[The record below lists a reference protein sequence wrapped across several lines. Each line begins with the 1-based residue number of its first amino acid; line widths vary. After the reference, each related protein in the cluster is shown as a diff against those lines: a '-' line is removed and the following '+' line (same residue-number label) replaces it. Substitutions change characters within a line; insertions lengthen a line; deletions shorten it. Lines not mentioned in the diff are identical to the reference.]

1 MNKLRR
7 EKQAQVISALVEGNS
22 IRATVRMT
30 GVSKD
35 AVTRLLVRLGSAAAE
50 YQDRALR
57 NLKCKRIQCDEIW
70 AFCYAKDKNVPTD
83 KQGRFGYGS
92 VWTWVAMDADSKL
105 ILSFV
110 VGNRDG
116 ETAKVFI
123 DDLKERLARRVQRTT
138 DSLHAYLDAVEGG
151 FGSAID
157 YSMLVKIYGASQE
170 ETRYSPAEC
179 IGCERKRIMGN
190 PDPAHVSTSYIER
203 QNLTMRMQMRRFTR
217 LTNAFSKKVENHAYS
232 AALHFMHYNFCRVHH
247 TLRVRPAMEAG
258 IETHVWTIEEMVG
271 TLDANSQ
278 RAEIK

>member
-123 DDLKERLARRVQRTT
+123 DDLKERL
-138 DSLHAYLDAVEGG
+138 
-151 FGSAID
+151 
-157 YSMLVKIYGASQE
+157 
-170 ETRYSPAEC
+170 
-179 IGCERKRIMGN
+179 
-190 PDPAHVSTSYIER
+190 
-203 QNLTMRMQMRRFTR
+203 
-217 LTNAFSKKVENHAYS
+217 
-232 AALHFMHYNFCRVHH
+232 
-247 TLRVRPAMEAG
+247 
-258 IETHVWTIEEMVG
+258 
-271 TLDANSQ
+271 
-278 RAEIK
+278 

>member
-123 DDLKERLARRVQRTT
+123 DDLKERLRSIAR
-138 DSLHAYLDAVEGG
+138 
-151 FGSAID
+151 
-157 YSMLVKIYGASQE
+157 
-170 ETRYSPAEC
+170 
-179 IGCERKRIMGN
+179 GN
-190 PDPAHVSTSYIER
+190 PLQS
-203 QNLTMRMQMRRFTR
+203 
-217 LTNAFSKKVENHAYS
+217 
-232 AALHFMHYNFCRVHH
+232 
-247 TLRVRPAMEAG
+247 G
-258 IETHVWTIEEMVG
+258 
-271 TLDANSQ
+271 
-278 RAEIK
+278 